1 MTRKREYRLPTPKL
15 TDAELQAYTR
25 PTELPAQPWRYTIT
39 PELVTSLTRIAEAA
53 GEMRAV
59 PISYYRR
66 KELEARAR
74 RLRILWVVGWRYV
87 SVKPEE
93 VEAVL
98 NGARL
103 VERREPIAEAIRR
116 AAIVEDALAHF
127 ATEIHGDPRLT
138 PELATAYERAGLA
151 MPGFN
156 TGRWMEFNTRERAR
170 VLDLH
175 RGSIEVPPAVR
186 ALFEWADADPLVS
199 TSTVLRAATIFWG
212 LTLLCPTWRGVSV
225 VLHHELRVG
234 RVDPHGLL
242 MLTEASEAQRELLTT
257 PARTMAAAD
266 EGNLTT
272 YFERFAYALARVLS
286 ERLRELGRVQDT
298 ESYLPWKV
306 IAPPDAL
313 DAHVYEAVERLGQAG
328 SAAIVEALG
337 RNAAPLRTVQRRLQK
352 LVSDGVLSKRGA
364 RKNAIYKLAG
374 RDGTD

>member
-1 MTRKREYRLPTPKL
+1 MTRTREPPTTKPTDMELREFKRPS
-15 TDAELQAYTR
+15 
-25 PTELPAQPWRYTIT
+25 ELPAQPWRYTIT
-39 PELVTSLTRIAEAA
+39 PRLVILLTRIAEAA

-98 NGARL
+98 GGARL
-103 VERREPIAEAIRR
+103 VDRREPIAEAIRR

-127 ATEIHGDPRLT
+127 ATEIHGDQRLT
-138 PELATAYERAGLA
+138 PELAMAYERAGLA

-156 TGRWMEFNTRERAR
+156 TGRWMEYSTRERAK

-175 RGSIEVPPAVR
+175 RREITVPPAVR
-186 ALFEWADADPLVS
+186 ALFDWADADPLVS

-212 LTLLCPTWRGVSV
+212 LTLLCPSWRGVSV

-234 RVDPHGLL
+234 RVDPYGLL
-242 MLTEASEAQRELLTT
+242 MLTEASEAQRELLTA
-257 PARTMAAAD
+257 PARATAAAD
-266 EGNLTT
+266 EGDFTT
-272 YFERFAYALARVLS
+272 YFERFASALEGVLS
-286 ERLRELGRVQDT
+286 ERLRELGRVQNT
-298 ESYLPWKV
+298 ESHLPWKV
-306 IAPPDAL
+306 TAPPDAL

-328 SAAIVEALG
+328 SAAIVAALG
-337 RNAAPLRTVQRRLQK
+337 RHAAPLRTVQRRLQK

-364 RKNAIYKLAG
+364 RKNAIYTLAG
-374 RDGTD
+374 RDGTG